1 MIQPPLLK
9 KGDTVSIVATARK
22 HLNDDLSAAKTLLE
36 SWGLKVHMGA
46 TIGMEHHQLAGN
58 DAERAADFQNQCENP
73 EIKAIWC
80 VRGGY
85 GTVRMIDL
93 VDFSVLEKNPKWIIG
108 FSDVTVLHA
117 QFLKLNMQSIH
128 SLMAFNTPTASEI
141 AKESLRKA
149 LMEKTLEYQ
158 IPSHSMNRMG
168 ISQGI
173 LVGGNL
179 SVLYSLLG
187 SETAVD
193 FQDKILFIEDLD
205 EYLYHMDRM
214 IINLKRGGVFK
225 KIKGLI
231 VGGMTQ
237 MRDSN
242 VPWGKGILEIIQ
254 EHVSEFAFPVVYD
267 FPSGHIPDNRA
278 LIFGREVLVEVDA
291 SKSNLKFL

>member
-9 KGDTVSIVATARK
+9 KGDTVAIVATARK
-22 HLNDDLSAAKTLLE
+22 HLDDDLTEAKQLLE
-36 SWGLKVHMGA
+36 SWGLKVHLG
-46 TIGMEHHQLAGN
+46 TSIGIEHHQLAGT
-58 DAERAADFQNQCENP
+58 DLERATDFQNQCENP

-93 VDFSVLEKNPKWIIG
+93 VDFSVLQKKPKWLIG

-117 QFLKLNMQSIH
+117 QLLKLNMQSIH
-128 SLMAFNTPTASEI
+128 GFMAFNTPTASEN
-141 AKESLRKA
+141 AKKTLRQA
-149 LMEKTLEYQ
+149 LMENTLEYQ

-168 ISQGI
+168 VSQGI

-187 SETAVD
+187 SKTAVD

-214 IINLKRGGVFK
+214 LINLKRGGVFA

-242 VPWGKGILEIIQ
+242 IPWGKEILEVIQ
-254 EHVSEFAFPVVYD
+254 EHISDYAFPVVYD

-278 LIFGREVLVEVDA
+278 LIIGREVHVEVDA